1 MGMTEHTHTCTSFRN
16 FANFTVIW
24 VYFPIRGW
32 KAVPSVLWR
41 VSGGSLG
48 IVRHLEF
55 LLSGLTPQSALS
67 VSWAQLSCICEF
79 ASFLKCVCNPHI
91 SIRHWC
97 MCSGRG
103 DGVSCSLDM
112 VPLGQV
118 RGAVL
123 LMSQGSGQRM
133 HSQHGANNSG
143 AGPVS
148 FGAHFFHK
156 RKHSSRVSS

>member
-1 MGMTEHTHTCTSFRN
+1 MGMTEHAYTCTIQVLEILQI
-16 FANFTVIW
+16 FTVIW
-24 VYFPIRGW
+24 VYFLRGW

-48 IVRHLEF
+48 IVRRLEF
-55 LLSGLTPQSALS
+55 LLSGLAPQSALS
-67 VSWAQLSCICEF
+67 VNWEQLGCICEF
-79 ASFLKCVCNPHI
+79 ASLLKCVCNPHI

-103 DGVSCSLDM
+103 DRVSYPVDM
-112 VPLGQV
+112 VPWARSGVRSCSCLRAVAAGCSHSVVQTTVVLGQ
-118 RGAVL
+118 
-123 LMSQGSGQRM
+123 
-133 HSQHGANNSG
+133 
-143 AGPVS
+143 